1 MLISMRIRYTANEL
15 ITLSRQETYS
25 VGYYL
30 QYLCT
35 WPDLMNIAESPNH
48 QIMGYVMGKMEGENE
63 DFQLRSPISICPC
76 KNIEFPSAR
85 LTVLGIIFSS
95 LMDVTN
101 NHQYSIFVA
110 GIRLSLAREL
120 MKLIELASE
129 QQSCYFVDLFVR
141 NSNSLAIS
149 MYEHFGYSVYQR
161 VVKYYSGGGV
171 GDNLDEEDAYDMR
184 KALSLDKD
192 RKSVRENGKEVYVDS
207 PSF

>member
-1 MLISMRIRYTANEL
+1 MSLLRPFEASDIFRFNHVN
-15 ITLSRQETYS
+15 ETYS

-48 QIMGYVMGKMEGENE
+48 QIMGYDAELSCNPLCSGMATSFSDGGHV
-63 DFQLRSPISICPC
+63 SAITVA
-76 KNIEFPSAR
+76 PSYR
-85 LTVLGIIFSS
+85 
-95 LMDVTN
+95 
-101 NHQYSIFVA
+101 
-110 GIRLSLAREL
+110 RLSLAREL

>member
-1 MLISMRIRYTANEL
+1 MSLLRPFEASDIFRFNHVNLDAYT
-15 ITLSRQETYS
+15 ETYS

-63 DFQLRSPISICPC
+63 DFHGHVSAITVA
-76 KNIEFPSAR
+76 PSYR
-85 LTVLGIIFSS
+85 
-95 LMDVTN
+95 
-101 NHQYSIFVA
+101 
-110 GIRLSLAREL
+110 RLSLAREL